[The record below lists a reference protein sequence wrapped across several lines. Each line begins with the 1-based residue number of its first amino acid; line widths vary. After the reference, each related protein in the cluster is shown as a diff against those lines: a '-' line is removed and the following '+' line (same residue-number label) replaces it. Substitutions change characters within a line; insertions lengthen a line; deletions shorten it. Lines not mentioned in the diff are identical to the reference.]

1 MTGVARGSDSIGYLC
16 EVLSTPPPPVMVSES
31 EVPMGPDFGEIE
43 MYANANVMRMPTNYV
58 DMNADEI
65 EYDGGWSWLKTIA
78 KGLVTAAVVVG
89 TAAATAV
96 ASPAAGIAVGAG
108 LAFVGSMANDWI
120 DEQDW

>member
-1 MTGVARGSDSIGYLC
+1 
-16 EVLSTPPPPVMVSES
+16 
-31 EVPMGPDFGEIE
+31 
-43 MYANANVMRMPTNYV
+43 MYANANMMRMPTNYV

-65 EYDGGWSWLKTIA
+65 EYCGGWSWLKTIA
-78 KGLVTAAVVVG
+78 KGLVAVAVVVG

-108 LAFVGSMANDWI
+108 LAFVGTMANDWI